1 MLGGG
6 WVALFIALVVIGLV
20 LFFIF
25 RSGKQIKIRIPFL
38 PRGMNT
44 FTIGKDDLKKLPGGK
59 SGEEGEVEEPLVGK
73 LFEGIDLLSGSVK
86 NRYDLP
92 LYMVVSQYDEVNS
105 LIGQAGDDIL
115 QRLDLKGQGGTQ
127 SGSCVILNQGGLI
140 YHESPD
146 LIAQELIAARPER
159 PVSYTHLTLPTKRIV

>member
-1 MLGGG
+1 
-6 WVALFIALVVIGLV
+6 
-20 LFFIF
+20 
-25 RSGKQIKIRIPFL
+25 
-38 PRGMNT
+38 MNT

-105 LIGQAGDDIL
+105 
-115 QRLDLKGQGGTQ
+115 
-127 SGSCVILNQGGLI
+127 
-140 YHESPD
+140 
-146 LIAQELIAARPER
+146 